1 MKKSVITLFAVVG
14 LAAGLAFSAQAAEEA
29 KEVTIKG
36 MGMCLKC
43 ELKKAEEC
51 QNAIQVEKDGK
62 KLTYALVD
70 AEGKTISKDF
80 HGKNLC
86 QSTKKVVAK
95 GVVKE
100 KEDGKLELVVAA
112 IELDKES

>member
-1 MKKSVITLFAVVG
+1 M
-14 LAAGLAFSAQAAEEA
+14 AGLAFSAQAAEEG
-29 KEVTIKG
+29 KEVTLKG
-36 MGMCLKC
+36 TGMCLKC
-43 ELKKAEEC
+43 ELKKAEKC

-70 AEGKTISKDF
+70 AEGKDISKKF
-80 HGKNLC
+80 HSNLC
-86 QSTKKVVAK
+86 QTTKKVVAK

-100 KEDGKLELVVAA
+100 KEDGKLELVVSA